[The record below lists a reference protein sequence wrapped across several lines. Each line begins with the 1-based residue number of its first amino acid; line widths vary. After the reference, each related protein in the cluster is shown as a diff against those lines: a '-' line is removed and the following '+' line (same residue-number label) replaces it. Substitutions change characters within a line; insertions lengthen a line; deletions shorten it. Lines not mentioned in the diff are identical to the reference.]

1 MTEAEADELNVV
13 LNLSGLFKEQ
23 VSRRTRISAVQ
34 VAIDTLHSRHG
45 SPVRHTLCKSLN
57 EGCADSAPI
66 LMHRGDGP

>member
-13 LNLSGLFKEQ
+13 LNLSGLFKRAGIAPHA
-23 VSRRTRISAVQ
+23 VSAVQ
-34 VAIDTLHSRHG
+34 VAIDALHSRHG
-45 SPVRHTLCKSLN
+45 SPVRLTLCKSLN

>member
-13 LNLSGLFKEQ
+13 LILSGLFKRAGIAPHADFCCPG
-23 VSRRTRISAVQ
+23 SYRRSAFAAQ
-34 VAIDTLHSRHG
+34 VAGHL
-45 SPVRHTLCKSLN
+45 TLCKSLN